1 MSRTEV
7 SFINRDKFM
16 QLGLAIAFLR
26 KLNGMSQEELADK
39 AEISRS
45 HLSAIESP
53 NLVRGMSLNTLF
65 NISCALNVSPSV
77 LTDASVFPDKIMAS
91 ALSAK
96 IFPQIK
102 P

>member
-7 SFINRDKFM
+7 SFQNRDKFV

-26 KLNGMSQEELADK
+26 KMNGMSQMQLADK

-77 LTDASVFPDKIMAS
+77 LTDASVFPDNIMAS
-91 ALSAK
+91 VSSQSASSK
-96 IFPQIK
+96 DK
-102 P
+102 S